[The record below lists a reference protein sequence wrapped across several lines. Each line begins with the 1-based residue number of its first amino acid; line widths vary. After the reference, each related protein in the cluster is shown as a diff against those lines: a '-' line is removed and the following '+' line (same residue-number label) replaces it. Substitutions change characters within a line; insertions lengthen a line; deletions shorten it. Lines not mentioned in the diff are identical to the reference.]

1 MRRQRG
7 FSLAEVL
14 VGVLILGI
22 VVSTSLAV
30 FVERRKRLQQAREV
44 ILAYQVLSNE
54 AELQKRKSW
63 TEIQNGTFESGTAL
77 LASFDTPATIVSVKD
92 ISPTVKNVMLTIRW
106 KNGEREAKLEI
117 ARVQT
122 GGEPLW

>member
-44 ILAYQVLSNE
+44 VLAYQVLANE
-54 AELQKRKSW
+54 AELQKRKAWGSVKS
-63 TEIQNGTFESGTAL
+63 GAFESGTAL
-77 LASFDTPATIVSVKD
+77 LASFDTPSTIVSVKD

-117 ARVQT
+117 ARVDT
-122 GGEPLW
+122 GGDPLW